1 MVVRS
6 QTVRP
11 EPLANSAPRAAR
23 SAGISL
29 QQRLQNILSRSFGAP
44 RSRVARSEP
53 VVKSRAFRLLVHTAR
68 VARVWRL
75 LANSVLS
82 IRYISREVRDNEKL
96 GGWDFEGLLAPTFGL
111 VYTFLILQSLMM
123 VYEVRIEK
131 TRTRYSRYAIWLMV
145 VMFII
150 NTVCS
155 IVYND
160 KFRAPYGPL
169 DR

>member
-1 MVVRS
+1 
-6 QTVRP
+6 
-11 EPLANSAPRAAR
+11 
-23 SAGISL
+23 
-29 QQRLQNILSRSFGAP
+29 
-44 RSRVARSEP
+44 
-53 VVKSRAFRLLVHTAR
+53 